1 MARDIANIM
10 EQVAS
15 SKASHRK
22 NSLALLNMMNHDAAA
37 VISGVFTAICRV
49 LNAKK
54 DNPQAQLL
62 LKSFIETFLTFLK
75 DKSDGLF
82 SNQLAEY
89 LLSNLIL
96 GIESGQKLVRV
107 RIMNIIFLLLNFLE
121 ELE

>member
-15 SKASHRK
+15 SKASHKK
-22 NSLALLNMMNHDAAA
+22 NSLALLNMMNQDAAA

-62 LKSFIETFLTFLK
+62 LKSFIETFLYFLK

-89 LLSNLIL
+89 LLSNFIL